1 MTPELQRYYE
11 NRLAMMGSQ
20 AWQDLME
27 DVAEM
32 LKTTDTLSGVT
43 VDNFRFRQGE
53 INIMQWILS
62 LKSVSEAAYEEL
74 QNESNT

>member
-62 LKSVSEAAYEEL
+62 LKSVSEAAHEEL
-74 QNESNT
+74 QNESNA